1 MSARIRVDIAG
12 AVGRIHLARPE
23 KQNALDAQS
32 VHELVDAL
40 MEFEGDDAVR
50 AVLLRADGA
59 DFCTGVDLDALAE
72 MLDASTEAHERD
84 AADLGRVF
92 TTIRGMQ
99 KPVIAAVQGKVLAGG
114 CGLATAC
121 DVLLAQ
127 DDAQFGYPEVRIGF
141 IPAMVMNMLRR
152 SVGEKHAFDLVIS
165 GRLIGAVEAERIGLV
180 SRVLPAAAFESEVER
195 YVLGLASHPMSSM
208 GLTKRLFYRLD
219 LLSFRDGIAEG
230 VLANVEARQTEAFRT
245 GISSHQRNTPP
256 KTLPTTPSG
265 S

>member
-1 MSARIRVDIAG
+1 MTARIRVDVAG
-12 AVGRIHLARPE
+12 AVGRLTLARPE
-23 KQNALDAQS
+23 KKNALDSQC
-32 VHELVDAL
+32 VHEIVDAL

-50 AVLLRADGA
+50 AVLIKADGD

-72 MLDASTEAHERD
+72 LLDSSQETHRRD
-84 AADLGRVF
+84 AADLGKVF
-92 TTIRGMQ
+92 LTMRGMQ
-99 KPVIAAVQGKVLAGG
+99 KPVVAAVQGRAVAGG

-121 DVLLAQ
+121 DVLLAR

-152 SVGEKHAFDLVIS
+152 SVGEKHAFDLVAS
-165 GRLIGAVEAERIGLV
+165 GRIISATEAERIGLV
-180 SRVLPAAAFESEVER
+180 SRVLPAAHFESEVER

-230 VLANVEARQTEAFRT
+230 VVSNVEARQTEAFRT
-245 GISSHQRNTPP
+245 GILSHTRGSE
-256 KTLPTTPSG
+256 PSQ
-265 S
+265 

>member
-1 MSARIRVDIAG
+1 VTARIRVDIAG

-23 KQNALDAQS
+23 KRNGLDAET

-40 MEFEGDDAVR
+40 MEFEGDDGVR
-50 AVLLRADGA
+50 AVLLRADGD
-59 DFCTGVDLDALAE
+59 DFSAGVDMDSLAE
-72 MLDASTEAHERD
+72 MIDASAEAHRRD

-92 TTIRGMQ
+92 LTIRGMQ
-99 KPVIAAVQGKVLAGG
+99 KPVVAAVHGRALAAG

-121 DVLLAQ
+121 DVLLAR

-152 SVGEKHAFDLVIS
+152 SVGEKHAFDLVAS
-165 GRLIGAVEAERIGLV
+165 GRRIGAAEAERIGLA
-180 SRVLPAAAFESEVER
+180 SRVIPAAAFDAEVER

-230 VLANVEARQTEAFRT
+230 VSANVEARQTEAFRT
-245 GISSHQRNTPP
+245 GIRSHIRETG
-256 KTLPTTPSG
+256 TG
-265 S
+265 E